1 MISANFAKMP
11 SSYTMDS
18 VCCSI
23 LGSTFAGLSGRP
35 PEAKRR
41 PNPCRSFNI
50 FRFFFRTF
58 NDAPGGSPGA
68 KRQRNPGTR
77 RTPNLTILRRLFFV
91 VLRCFFVA
99 FRVPAVKDNQNHIEF
114 ATLRRL
120 FVLLCV
126 ACFFNAKHYTGLI
139 SYFPTRIE

>member
-1 MISANFAKMP
+1 MLFPFAR
-11 SSYTMDS
+11 
-18 VCCSI
+18 
-23 LGSTFAGLSGRP
+23 FSGRP

-50 FRFFFRTF
+50 FRFFRTF
-58 NDAPGGSPGA
+58 NDAPGRSPEA

-77 RTPNLTILRRLFFV
+77 RMPNLTILRRLFFV

-99 FRVPAVKDNQNHIEF
+99 FRVPAGKDNQIPLEF

-120 FVLLCV
+120 FCV
-126 ACFFNAKHYTGLI
+126 ALRGLL
-139 SYFPTRIE
+139 FQC